1 MWARTTTVRSIFTPF
16 ADEFFRMNGNMEL
29 DGRVAIVTGAGR
41 NIGRAI
47 ALELAAAGAKV
58 VVNSR
63 GNMAEAE
70 GVAAE
75 IEKNGGA
82 ALAVTGDVADAA
94 AVDTMVV
101 AAVTKFSRVD
111 YLINNA
117 ALRGEKPVDDITYAD
132 WRKVLDV
139 TLDGAFHCVK
149 ACLPH
154 LKKSGAGA
162 IVNMGGLSSHTGSKD
177 RIHVVT
183 AKSGLVGLTRALA
196 HDLAESNVTV
206 NCVAPGLVATAREKN
221 FVEPQH
227 HAIHHTLSGKRGTPH
242 DIATVVRFLCGPG
255 ARYITGQVIH
265 ASGGAFIQ

>member
-1 MWARTTTVRSIFTPF
+1 MAGSK
-16 ADEFFRMNGNMEL
+16 EL

-47 ALELAAAGAKV
+47 ALELAAGGAEI

-63 GNMAEAE
+63 ANMAEAE
-70 GVAAE
+70 SVAQE
-75 IEKNGGA
+75 IEAKGGA
-82 ALAVTGDVADAA
+82 ALPVTGDVADAGA
-94 AVDTMVV
+94 MERLV
-101 AAVTKFSRVD
+101 AAAEARFSRID
-111 YLINNA
+111 YLVNNA
-117 ALRGEKPVDDITYAD
+117 ALRGEKPIDEMTYAD

-149 ACLPH
+149 ACLPY
-154 LKKSGAGA
+154 LRKSGAGA

-177 RIHVVT
+177 RAHVVT

-196 HDLAESNVTV
+196 HDLAGDNVTV
-206 NCVAPGLVATAREKN
+206 NCVAPGLVATARPTD
-221 FVEPQH
+221 FVEPHH
-227 HAIHHTLSGKRGTPH
+227 HAIHHTLSGQRGSPH
-242 DIATVVRFLCGPG
+242 DVATVVRFLCGPG